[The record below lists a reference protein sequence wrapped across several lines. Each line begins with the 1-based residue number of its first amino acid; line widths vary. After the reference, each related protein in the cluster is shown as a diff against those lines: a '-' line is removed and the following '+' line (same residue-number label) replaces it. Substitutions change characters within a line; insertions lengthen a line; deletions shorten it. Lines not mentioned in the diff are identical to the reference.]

1 VTNVPSQL
9 PSGLRAQLIRS
20 LTACVVLA
28 CVVFEAHAK
37 DDISAAIAKVKP
49 SVVVVGYFQ
58 ETSSPRFRLRGT
70 GFVVF
75 EANLV
80 ATNAHVLDPEA
91 SPGAHLSVYVRAA
104 ANTLQLRRAVLVEV
118 DKAHDLALLRFEGE
132 GLPALSLRDSDSVK
146 EGESVAFVG
155 FPIGGVL
162 GFVPVTH
169 RGMISSITPVAM
181 PSPSARQLD
190 PRAVTRLKEGSFD
203 IFQLDATAYPGNSGG
218 PVFDPES
225 GAVIGV
231 INMVVLKGTRESAL
245 SAPSG
250 ISYAIPAKYLV
261 ELMRRSKG
269 K

>member
-1 VTNVPSQL
+1 VPSHTL
-9 PSGLRAQLIRS
+9 SSSLARRIRG
-20 LTACVVLA
+20 LTACAVLA
-28 CVVFEAHAK
+28 CLVFEARAK
-37 DDISAAIAKVKP
+37 DDISAAIARVKP

-58 ETSSPRFRLRGT
+58 ETNSPRFRLRGT

-75 EANLV
+75 DANLV

-91 SPGAHLSVYVRAA
+91 SAGAHLSVYVRTA
-104 ANTLQLRRAVLVEV
+104 ANTLQLRRAVLVEL

-155 FPIGGVL
+155 FPIGGTL

-169 RGMISSITPVAM
+169 RGMISSITPVAL
-181 PSPSARQLD
+181 PSPTARQLD
-190 PRAVTRLKEGSFD
+190 PRTVTRLKEGSFD

-261 ELMRRSKG
+261 ELRRRSKG